1 MKFMQVVAS
10 LHFPYGRRRQ
20 PLHRALKRFQE
31 SLRCSET
38 SMIRSTAAIRG
49 EPEPPKRSRTRSPG
63 GKELVSIWVMS
74 STGFIVGWSGL
85 RGDLGTS
92 KTVVASVAAVPA
104 GSAASEAA
112 LTARG

>member
-1 MKFMQVVAS
+1 
-10 LHFPYGRRRQ
+10 
-20 PLHRALKRFQE
+20 
-31 SLRCSET
+31 
-38 SMIRSTAAIRG
+38 MIRSTAAMRG
-49 EPEPPKRSRTRSPG
+49 EPESPKRPRTRSPG